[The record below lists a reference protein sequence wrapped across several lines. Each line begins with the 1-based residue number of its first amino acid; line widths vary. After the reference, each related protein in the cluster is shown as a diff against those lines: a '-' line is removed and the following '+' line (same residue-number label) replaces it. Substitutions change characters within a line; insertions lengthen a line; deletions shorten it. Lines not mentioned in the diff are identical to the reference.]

1 MNQPQTPTH
10 QVLTTMGDFVAS
22 EPQLLPGVFHFKG
35 SVPPDEAERLLD
47 LAETAF
53 VPLEA
58 PGCEA
63 CPPNDYSSWWSCVRC
78 RTRGLKFASKAQK
91 RALEC
96 FGGDSEEPKE
106 QKVEP
111 KQEKADGAGPESL
124 LSQECDDED

>member
-1 MNQPQTPTH
+1 
-10 QVLTTMGDFVAS
+10 MGDVVAS

-63 CPPNDYSSWWSCVRC
+63 CPPNGDSSWWSCARC
-78 RTRGLKFASKAQK
+78 RSRGGMRGSRAQK
-91 RALEC
+91 RALEA
-96 FGGDSEEPKE
+96 FGGDP
-106 QKVEP
+106 V
-111 KQEKADGAGPESL
+111 DGTVPESLGGTML
-124 LSQECDDED
+124 LSQECDDDDS